1 MLIFG
6 INRDILT
13 HIYEYKW
20 IDAYMS
26 DLEDFVKNNAPS
38 GKKSKLDAFA
48 GEIFTLKNL
57 GYSEKDILRFLLEK
71 KGMTVSQPTLN
82 RFIRSH
88 TGKTVVSSEINHQPI
103 NDSVQVS
110 TVTPTV
116 PAPQKTNS
124 ETSQRPIIGKF
135 DLNREIDVDEL
146 M

>member
-1 MLIFG
+1 
-6 INRDILT
+6 
-13 HIYEYKW
+13 
-20 IDAYMS
+20 MS

-71 KGMTVSQPTLN
+71 KGIKVRQPTLN
-82 RFIRSH
+82 RFIRSQI
-88 TGKTVVSSEINHQPI
+88 GKTIITSETNHQPTT
-103 NDSVQVS
+103 DSVQVRNRQVS

-124 ETSQRPIIGKF
+124 EKSQRPIIGKF
-135 DLNREIDVDEL
+135 DPNSEIDVNEL

>member
-1 MLIFG
+1 
-6 INRDILT
+6 
-13 HIYEYKW
+13 
-20 IDAYMS
+20 MS
-26 DLEDFVKNNAPS
+26 DLKDFVKNNAPS

-71 KGMTVSQPTLN
+71 KGIKVSQPTLN
-82 RFIRSH
+82 RFIRSQI
-88 TGKTVVSSEINHQPI
+88 GKTIITSETNHQPI
-103 NDSVQVS
+103 NDSVQVRNRQVS

-124 ETSQRPIIGKF
+124 EKSQRPIIGKF
-135 DLNREIDVDEL
+135 DLNSEIDVNEL

>member
-1 MLIFG
+1 
-6 INRDILT
+6 
-13 HIYEYKW
+13 
-20 IDAYMS
+20 MS
-26 DLEDFVKNNAPS
+26 DLDDFVKNNAPS

-57 GYSEKDILRFLLEK
+57 SYSEKDILRFLLEK
-71 KGMTVSQPTLN
+71 KGIKVSQPTLN

-88 TGKTVVSSEINHQPI
+88 IGKTIISSETNHQPI
-103 NDSVQVS
+103 NDSVQVRNRQVS

-124 ETSQRPIIGKF
+124 KKSQRPIIGKF
-135 DLNREIDVDEL
+135 DLNSEIDVDEL

>member
-1 MLIFG
+1 
-6 INRDILT
+6 
-13 HIYEYKW
+13 
-20 IDAYMS
+20 MS

-71 KGMTVSQPTLN
+71 KGIKVSQPTLN

-88 TGKTVVSSEINHQPI
+88 TGKTVDSSEINHQPI
-103 NDSVQVS
+103 NDSVQVRNRQVS
-110 TVTPTV
+110 TVTPTD
-116 PAPQKTNS
+116 PDPQKTNS
-124 ETSQRPIIGKF
+124 EISQRPIIGKF
-135 DLNREIDVDEL
+135 NLNRKIDVDEL

>member
-1 MLIFG
+1 
-6 INRDILT
+6 
-13 HIYEYKW
+13 
-20 IDAYMS
+20 MS

-71 KGMTVSQPTLN
+71 KGIKVSQPTLN

-88 TGKTVVSSEINHQPI
+88 IGKTIITSETNHQPI
-103 NDSVQVS
+103 NDSVQVRHRQVS

-124 ETSQRPIIGKF
+124 EKSQRPIIGKF
-135 DLNREIDVDEL
+135 DLNSEIDVDEL

>member
-1 MLIFG
+1 
-6 INRDILT
+6 
-13 HIYEYKW
+13 
-20 IDAYMS
+20 MS

-88 TGKTVVSSEINHQPI
+88 TGKIVVSSEINHQPI
-103 NDSVQVS
+103 NDSGQVRNRKVS
-110 TVTPTV
+110 TVTPTD
-116 PAPQKTNS
+116 PAPKKTNS
-124 ETSQRPIIGKF
+124 EISQRPIIGKF
-135 DLNREIDVDEL
+135 DLDREIDVNEL

>member
-1 MLIFG
+1 
-6 INRDILT
+6 
-13 HIYEYKW
+13 
-20 IDAYMS
+20 MS
-26 DLEDFVKNNAPS
+26 DLDDFVKNNAPS

-71 KGMTVSQPTLN
+71 KGIKVSQPTLN

-88 TGKTVVSSEINHQPI
+88 IGKTIITSETNHQPI
-103 NDSVQVS
+103 NDSVQVRNRQVS

-124 ETSQRPIIGKF
+124 KKSQRPIIGKF
-135 DLNREIDVDEL
+135 DLNSEIDVNEL

>member
-1 MLIFG
+1 
-6 INRDILT
+6 
-13 HIYEYKW
+13 
-20 IDAYMS
+20 MS
-26 DLEDFVKNNAPS
+26 DLDDFVKNNAPS

-71 KGMTVSQPTLN
+71 KGIKVSQPTLN

-88 TGKTVVSSEINHQPI
+88 IGKTIISSDTHHQPI
-103 NDSVQVS
+103 NDSVQVRNRQVS

-124 ETSQRPIIGKF
+124 KKSQRPIIGKF
-135 DLNREIDVDEL
+135 DLNSEIDVDEL

>member
-1 MLIFG
+1 
-6 INRDILT
+6 
-13 HIYEYKW
+13 
-20 IDAYMS
+20 MS

-71 KGMTVSQPTLN
+71 KGIKVSQPTLN
-82 RFIRSH
+82 RFIRSQI
-88 TGKTVVSSEINHQPI
+88 GKTIITSETNHQPI
-103 NDSVQVS
+103 NDSVQVRNRQVS

-116 PAPQKTNS
+116 PVPQKTNS
-124 ETSQRPIIGKF
+124 EKSQRPIIGKF
-135 DLNREIDVDEL
+135 DPNSEIDVNEL

>member
-1 MLIFG
+1 
-6 INRDILT
+6 
-13 HIYEYKW
+13 
-20 IDAYMS
+20 MS

-71 KGMTVSQPTLN
+71 KGIKVSQPTLN
-82 RFIRSH
+82 RFIHSQI
-88 TGKTVVSSEINHQPI
+88 GKTIITSETNHQPI
-103 NDSVQVS
+103 NDSVQVRNRQVS

-116 PAPQKTNS
+116 PVPQKTNS
-124 ETSQRPIIGKF
+124 EKSQRPIIGKF
-135 DLNREIDVDEL
+135 DPNSEIDVNEL

>member
-1 MLIFG
+1 
-6 INRDILT
+6 
-13 HIYEYKW
+13 
-20 IDAYMS
+20 MS

-71 KGMTVSQPTLN
+71 KGIKVSQPTLN

-88 TGKTVVSSEINHQPI
+88 IGKTIITSETNHQPI
-103 NDSVQVS
+103 NDSVQVRNRQVS

-124 ETSQRPIIGKF
+124 EKSKRPIIGKF
-135 DLNREIDVDEL
+135 DPNSEIDVNEL

>member
-1 MLIFG
+1 
-6 INRDILT
+6 
-13 HIYEYKW
+13 
-20 IDAYMS
+20 MS

-71 KGMTVSQPTLN
+71 KGIKVSQPTLN
-82 RFIRSH
+82 RFIRSQI
-88 TGKTVVSSEINHQPI
+88 GKTIITSETNHQPI
-103 NDSVQVS
+103 NDSVQVRNRQVS

-124 ETSQRPIIGKF
+124 EKSQRPIIGKF
-135 DLNREIDVDEL
+135 DPNSEIDVNEL

>member
-1 MLIFG
+1 
-6 INRDILT
+6 
-13 HIYEYKW
+13 
-20 IDAYMS
+20 MS

-103 NDSVQVS
+103 NDSGQVRNRKGS
-110 TVTPTV
+110 TVTPTD
-116 PAPQKTNS
+116 PAPKKTNS
-124 ETSQRPIIGKF
+124 EISQRPIIGKF
-135 DLNREIDVDEL
+135 DLNREIDVNEL

>member
-1 MLIFG
+1 
-6 INRDILT
+6 
-13 HIYEYKW
+13 
-20 IDAYMS
+20 MS

-88 TGKTVVSSEINHQPI
+88 TGKTVASPEINHHSI
-103 NDSVQVS
+103 NDSVQVGNRQTS
-110 TVTPTV
+110 TVTQTD
-116 PAPQKTNS
+116 PAQKQTNS
-124 ETSQRPIIGKF
+124 EISERPIIDKF
-135 DLNREIDVDEL
+135 DLTRKIDVNEL

>member
-1 MLIFG
+1 
-6 INRDILT
+6 
-13 HIYEYKW
+13 
-20 IDAYMS
+20 MS

-88 TGKTVVSSEINHQPI
+88 TGKTVASPGINHQSI
-103 NDSVQVS
+103 NDSVQVRNRQAN
-110 TVTPTV
+110 TVTPTESD
-116 PAPQKTNS
+116 QKQTNS
-124 ETSQRPIIGKF
+124 EISQRPIIGKF
-135 DLNREIDVDEL
+135 DLDRKIDVNEL

>member
-1 MLIFG
+1 
-6 INRDILT
+6 
-13 HIYEYKW
+13 
-20 IDAYMS
+20 MS

-71 KGMTVSQPTLN
+71 KGIKVSQPTLN

-88 TGKTVVSSEINHQPI
+88 IGKTIITSETNHQPI
-103 NDSVQVS
+103 NDSVQVRNRQVS

-116 PAPQKTNS
+116 PAPQNTNS
-124 ETSQRPIIGKF
+124 EKSQRPIIGKF
-135 DLNREIDVDEL
+135 DLNSEIDVNEL

>member
-1 MLIFG
+1 
-6 INRDILT
+6 
-13 HIYEYKW
+13 
-20 IDAYMS
+20 MS
-26 DLEDFVKNNAPS
+26 DLDDFVKNNAPS

-71 KGMTVSQPTLN
+71 KGIKVSQPTLN

-88 TGKTVVSSEINHQPI
+88 IGKTIITSETNHQPI
-103 NDSVQVS
+103 NDSVQVRNRQVS

-124 ETSQRPIIGKF
+124 EKSQRPIIGKF
-135 DLNREIDVDEL
+135 DLNSEIDVNEL

>member
-1 MLIFG
+1 
-6 INRDILT
+6 
-13 HIYEYKW
+13 
-20 IDAYMS
+20 MS

-71 KGMTVSQPTLN
+71 KGIKVSQPTLN

-88 TGKTVVSSEINHQPI
+88 IGKTIITSETNHQPI
-103 NDSVQVS
+103 NDSVQVRNRQVS

-124 ETSQRPIIGKF
+124 EKSQRPIIGKF
-135 DLNREIDVDEL
+135 DLNSEIDVNEL

>member
-1 MLIFG
+1 
-6 INRDILT
+6 
-13 HIYEYKW
+13 
-20 IDAYMS
+20 MS
-26 DLEDFVKNNAPS
+26 DLDDFVKNNAPS

-71 KGMTVSQPTLN
+71 KGIKVSQPTLN

-88 TGKTVVSSEINHQPI
+88 IGKTIISSETNHQPI

-124 ETSQRPIIGKF
+124 KKSQRPIIGKF
-135 DLNREIDVDEL
+135 NLNSEIDVDEL

>member
-1 MLIFG
+1 
-6 INRDILT
+6 
-13 HIYEYKW
+13 
-20 IDAYMS
+20 MS

-48 GEIFTLKNL
+48 GEIFKLKNL

-71 KGMTVSQPTLN
+71 KGIKVSQPTLN

-88 TGKTVVSSEINHQPI
+88 IGKTIITSETNHQPI
-103 NDSVQVS
+103 NDSVQVRNRQVS

-124 ETSQRPIIGKF
+124 EKSQRPIIGKF
-135 DLNREIDVDEL
+135 NLNSEIDVNEL

>member
-1 MLIFG
+1 
-6 INRDILT
+6 
-13 HIYEYKW
+13 
-20 IDAYMS
+20 MS

-71 KGMTVSQPTLN
+71 KGIKVSQPTLN
-82 RFIRSH
+82 RFIRSQI
-88 TGKTVVSSEINHQPI
+88 GKTIITSETNHQPI
-103 NDSVQVS
+103 NDSVQVRNRQVS

-124 ETSQRPIIGKF
+124 KKSQRPIIGKF
-135 DLNREIDVDEL
+135 DPNSEIDVNEL

>member
-1 MLIFG
+1 
-6 INRDILT
+6 
-13 HIYEYKW
+13 
-20 IDAYMS
+20 MS

-71 KGMTVSQPTLN
+71 KGIKVSQPTLN
-82 RFIRSH
+82 RFIRSQI
-88 TGKTVVSSEINHQPI
+88 GKTIITSETNHQPI
-103 NDSVQVS
+103 NDSVQVRNRQVS

-124 ETSQRPIIGKF
+124 EKSQRPIIGKF
-135 DLNREIDVDEL
+135 DLNSEIDVNEL

>member
-1 MLIFG
+1 
-6 INRDILT
+6 
-13 HIYEYKW
+13 
-20 IDAYMS
+20 MS

-71 KGMTVSQPTLN
+71 KGIKVSQPTLN

-88 TGKTVVSSEINHQPI
+88 IGKTIITSETNHQPI
-103 NDSVQVS
+103 NDSVQVRNRQVS

-124 ETSQRPIIGKF
+124 EKSQRPIIGKF
-135 DLNREIDVDEL
+135 DPNSEIDVNEL

>member
-1 MLIFG
+1 
-6 INRDILT
+6 
-13 HIYEYKW
+13 
-20 IDAYMS
+20 MS
-26 DLEDFVKNNAPS
+26 DLDDFVKNNAPS

-88 TGKTVVSSEINHQPI
+88 TGKTVASPEINHQPI
-103 NDSVQVS
+103 NDSIQVRNRQS
-110 TVTPTV
+110 GTVTQTDPD
-116 PAPQKTNS
+116 QKQTNS
-124 ETSQRPIIGKF
+124 EISERPIIGKF
-135 DLNREIDVDEL
+135 DLTRKIDVDEL

>member
-1 MLIFG
+1 
-6 INRDILT
+6 
-13 HIYEYKW
+13 
-20 IDAYMS
+20 MS

-71 KGMTVSQPTLN
+71 KGIKVSQPTLN
-82 RFIRSH
+82 MFIRRQI
-88 TGKTVVSSEINHQPI
+88 GKTIITSETNHQPI
-103 NDSVQVS
+103 NDSVQVRNRQVS

-116 PAPQKTNS
+116 PVPQKTNS
-124 ETSQRPIIGKF
+124 EKSQRPIIGKF
-135 DLNREIDVDEL
+135 DPNSEIDVNEL

>member
-1 MLIFG
+1 
-6 INRDILT
+6 
-13 HIYEYKW
+13 
-20 IDAYMS
+20 MS

-57 GYSEKDILRFLLEK
+57 GYSEKDILRFLFEK

-88 TGKTVVSSEINHQPI
+88 TGKTVASPEINHQSI
-103 NDSVQVS
+103 NDSAQVKNRQAS
-110 TVTPTV
+110 TVTQTV
-116 PAPQKTNS
+116 PDRKQTNS
-124 ETSQRPIIGKF
+124 EISERPIIGKF
-135 DLNREIDVDEL
+135 DLNREINVEEL